1 MNNPGLQH
9 RHLDE
14 EQIDEIAREVLASS
28 GESVDSV
35 DCEECK
41 AWIDLHSRYLS
52 LARLFAR
59 DTRAPLGTPAID
71 AVRAIRRRSYYRR
84 ALRELAALTTSPL
97 NAGG

>member
-1 MNNPGLQH
+1 MNSPSPQH

-14 EQIDEIAREVLASS
+14 EQIDDIAREVLAGS
-28 GESVDSV
+28 GESMDSV

-41 AWIDLHSRYLS
+41 ARIDLHSRYLS
-52 LARLFAR
+52 LARLLAR